1 MGIKLAVA
9 DYTFPSLKW
18 EQALRLAR
26 DIEVEAVDVG
36 LFAGRSHLRPEDL
49 FCEATAAAAR
59 VTRTL
64 RGYDLKV
71 ADVFGQPG
79 TKFEEMAL
87 NHPDSAQRQRASEF
101 YWRLLEF
108 ATRCNAQHVSLLPGV
123 HFEQETYES
132 SLRRCADELAW
143 RVEEAS
149 KVGVVFAV
157 ELHVGSIAPTPPQAQ
172 RLLQMVPGLT
182 LTLDYTHFTFQGI
195 PDDEIQPLLVW
206 ASHFH
211 ARGACAGKL
220 QASSQENTIDYPRII
235 RAMKERGYPGYV
247 VLEYVWTEW
256 MRCNEVDNLTE
267 TIWLRDLLRRVNS
280 ES

>member
-9 DYTFPSLKW
+9 DYTFPRLKW

-26 DIEVEAVDVG
+26 DIEMEAVDVG

-49 FCEATAAAAR
+49 LSHPAAAAAR
-59 VTRTL
+59 VTQTL
-64 RGYDLKV
+64 REHELRI
-71 ADVFGQPG
+71 ADIFGQPG
-79 TKFEEMAL
+79 TRFEEKAL
-87 NHPDSAQRQRASEF
+87 NHPDSAQRQSAAEF

-108 ATRCNAQHVSLLPGV
+108 AARCNAQHLSLLPGI
-123 HFEQETYES
+123 HFEHESYED
-132 SLRRCADELAW
+132 SLKRCVEELAW
-143 RVEEAS
+143 RLEAAA
-149 KVGVVFAV
+149 KLGVVFAV
-157 ELHVGSIAPTPPQAQ
+157 EFHVGSIAPTPVQAK
-172 RLLQMVPGLT
+172 RLLELVPGLT

-195 PDDEIQPLLVW
+195 PDDDIQPLLVW

-220 QASSQENTIDYPRII
+220 QASSQENTIDYPRIVQ
-235 RAMKERGYPGYV
+235 AMKERAYPGYF

-267 TIWLRDLLRRVNS
+267 TIWLRDLFRSVNS